1 MARAASPPALPL
13 THLLVAWGHGDKAAL
28 EQLIP
33 RVQKELRR
41 LAQWHLAR
49 ERNGHTLQATAL
61 VNEAYLRLVDIN
73 SVDWQDRAHFF
84 AIAARLMRRI
94 LIDAARKRG
103 NLKRGG
109 GYEKVSLS
117 GGLHIPDRAE
127 EIVALDE
134 ALDAIARIDERR
146 GQVVEMKFF
155 GGLRVDEIAGV
166 LGVST
171 DTVKRDWK
179 LAKAWLGR
187 ELRRARV

>member
-1 MARAASPPALPL
+1 M
-13 THLLVAWGHGDKAAL
+13 K
-28 EQLIP
+28 
-33 RVQKELRR
+33 
-41 LAQWHLAR
+41 
-49 ERNGHTLQATAL
+49 
-61 VNEAYLRLVDIN
+61 
-73 SVDWQDRAHFF
+73 
-84 AIAARLMRRI
+84 
-94 LIDAARKRG
+94 
-103 NLKRGG
+103 
-109 GYEKVSLS
+109 KVSLS

-134 ALDAIARIDERR
+134 ALDALARIDERR